1 MTSQTTTTGP
11 LPVLLSPAE
20 TAGLSLTPKL
30 HLQGVFKTF
39 GARKVLDGVDIAVA
53 PGRSLVIIGASG
65 QGKSVTLKIAV
76 GLMRPDQGRVVVDGE
91 DVTGMDAS
99 DRARRVPRFGMLFQG
114 AALFD
119 SLKVWENV
127 AFRLV
132 IADKVPKREAKE
144 RAIEALG
151 RVGLTPEFAALY
163 PGELSGGM
171 QKRVGLAR
179 AVVAHPD
186 ILFFDE
192 PTTGLDPIT
201 SDVIN
206 NLIIEEVKRL
216 GCTAISITHD
226 MASARKIGD
235 EIAMLHGGHIVWR
248 GDAKTIDQADNA
260 YVRQFING
268 VAEGPI
274 TGDAGPSRRDLARP
288 RRRGAT

>member
-1 MTSQTTTTGP
+1 LTAQQ
-11 LPVLLSPAE
+11 LPSLLSPAAQ
-20 TAGLSLTPKL
+20 TLTPKL
-30 HLQGVFKTF
+30 HLQGVSKRF
-39 GARKVLDGVDIAVA
+39 GARAVLDAVDIAVA

-76 GLMRPDQGRVVVDGE
+76 GLMRPDQGQVLVDGE
-91 DVTGMDAS
+91 DVTGLDAS
-99 DRARRVPRFGMLFQG
+99 DRARRSPRFGMLFQG
-114 AALFD
+114 GALFD
-119 SLKVWENV
+119 SLRVWENV
-127 AFRLV
+127 AFRLIV
-132 IADKVPKREAKE
+132 ADKVPKREAKD
-144 RAIEALG
+144 RAFEALG
-151 RVGLTPEFAALY
+151 RVGLSVEFGELF

-179 AVVAHPD
+179 AVVAHPE

-226 MASARKIGD
+226 MTSARKIGD
-235 EIAMLHGGHIVWR
+235 EIAMLHGGQIVWR
-248 GDAKTIDQADNA
+248 GDAKTIDQAENP

-268 VAEGPI
+268 VAHGPI
-274 TGDAGPSRRDLARP
+274 TGDAGPARGDIARP
-288 RRRGAT
+288 RVGTA